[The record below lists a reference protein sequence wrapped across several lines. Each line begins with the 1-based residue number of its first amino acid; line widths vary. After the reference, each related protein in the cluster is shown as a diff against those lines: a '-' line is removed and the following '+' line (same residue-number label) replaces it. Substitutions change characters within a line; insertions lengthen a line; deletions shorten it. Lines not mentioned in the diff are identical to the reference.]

1 MKITNKFNIPQ
12 TFVNVVKRPQ
22 YTKGNANLSVTELL
36 NSPRI
41 VQLRTKHIDEL
52 ESDVSEMVWSLF
64 GTAVHNILEHGKDD
78 NHIVEERLFTQFE
91 GWKIS
96 GAIDLQEVQSDGVDI
111 KDYKVTSAWSVQQE
125 KAEWISQLNC
135 YAWLVEKVKGQ
146 RVRSI
151 QIVGIVRDWSRRD
164 AENKE
169 TYPQAPIVTID
180 IPLWTF
186 EQREE
191 YIRGRLVLH
200 NEALFNKQVGDA
212 LPECTPD
219 EMWEKPTVYAIKK
232 IGGVRAKTLFGELDR
247 AEAELEKL
255 NAKKTEYH
263 IEVREGER
271 TRCEKFCQVSQFC
284 SQHQHY
290 LKEKL

>member
-22 YTKGNANLSVTELL
+22 YTKGDVNLSVTELL
-36 NSPRI
+36 NSPQI

-52 ESDVSEMVWSLF
+52 ETDVSEMVWSLF

-96 GAIDLQEVQSDGVDI
+96 GAIDLQEIHSDGVDI
-111 KDYKVTSAWSVQQE
+111 KDYKVTGAWAVQQE
-125 KAEWISQLNC
+125 KADWVNQLNC
-135 YAWLVEKVKGQ
+135 YAWLVEKVKQ
-146 RVRSI
+146 QPVRSL

-164 AENKE
+164 AEAKE

-180 IPLWTF
+180 IPLWPF

-191 YIRGRLVLH
+191 YVRSRLVLH
-200 NEALFNKQVGDA
+200 NEALFNRQVNDE
-212 LPECTPD
+212 LPPCTPE
-219 EMWEKPTVYAIKK
+219 EMWEKPTVYAVKK

-247 AEAELEKL
+247 AEEELATL
-255 NAKKTEYH
+255 NAKKKEYE

-284 SQHQHY
+284 NQHQQY
-290 LKEKL
+290 LKEKS

>member
-22 YTKGNANLSVTELL
+22 YSKGDVNLSVTELL

-41 VQLRTKHIDEL
+41 VQLRTKHIDDL
-52 ESDVSEMVWSLF
+52 ETDVSEMVWSLF
-64 GTAVHNILEHGKDD
+64 GSAVHNILEHGKDE
-78 NHIVEERLFTQFE
+78 NHLVEERLFTQFE

-96 GAIDLQEVQSDGVDI
+96 GAIDLQEIYSDGIDI
-111 KDYKVTSAWSVQQE
+111 KDYKVTSAWAVQQE
-125 KAEWISQLNC
+125 KADWVNQLNC

-146 RVRSI
+146 RVRSL
-151 QIVGIVRDWSRRD
+151 QIIGIVRDWSRRD
-164 AENKE
+164 AESKE

-186 EQREE
+186 EQREQ
-191 YIRGRLVLH
+191 YVRDRLVLH
-200 NEALFNKQVGDA
+200 NEALFNRQIDDE
-212 LPECTPD
+212 LPACTPE
-219 EMWEKPTVYAIKK
+219 EMWEKPTIYAIKK
-232 IGGVRAKTLFGELDR
+232 IGGVRAKTLFGEKDR
-247 AEAELEKL
+247 AEEELARLNEK
-255 NAKKTEYH
+255 KQEYV

-284 SQHQHY
+284 DQHQKY
-290 LKEKL
+290 IATLT

>member
-22 YTKGNANLSVTELL
+22 YSKGDVNLSVTELL
-36 NSPRI
+36 NSPQI
-41 VQLRTKHIDEL
+41 VQLRNKYIDEL
-52 ESDVSEMVWSLF
+52 ETDVSEMVWSLF
-64 GTAVHNILEHGKDD
+64 GTAVHNILEHGKDS

-96 GAIDLQEVQSDGVDI
+96 GAIDLQEVHSDGVDI
-111 KDYKVTSAWSVQQE
+111 KDYKVTGAWAVQQE
-125 KAEWISQLNC
+125 KADWVNQLNC
-135 YAWLVEKVKGQ
+135 YAWLVEKVKGVN
-146 RVRSI
+146 VRSL

-164 AENKE
+164 AEAKE

-186 EQREE
+186 EQREQ
-191 YIRGRLVLH
+191 YVRSRLVLH
-200 NEALFNKQVGDA
+200 NEALFNRQIDDE
-212 LPECTPD
+212 LPPCTPE
-219 EMWEKPTVYAIKK
+219 EMWEKSTVYAIKK
-232 IGGVRAKTLFGELDR
+232 IGGVRAKTLFGEKDR
-247 AEAELEKL
+247 AEEELATL
-255 NAKKTEYH
+255 NAKKKEYE

-284 SQHQHY
+284 NQHQQY
-290 LKEKL
+290 LKEKS